1 MSSDMSD
8 APSTTDIEQMAAA
21 RLRSGEAWQ
30 DFCNVIAQA
39 GTMIERFP
47 DASDLER
54 AEWYRFC
61 TRLLRNGA
69 ERFMENCEP
78 FRPRAQI
85 TGWRTSINVQMPDQD
100 HYLTEFDEPVD
111 LRLYGNMNTTPY
123 FVLAA
128 WSAKHPDDLGARS
141 WAEAGYAG
149 VAEFDPATLRTTA
162 HLTSNDVTIGADGSF
177 SIHVSKNPPPDGGD
191 WLKLEDDSVGLL
203 LRVVHHIRANEIS
216 PTVHV
221 ERLDGAA
228 PRPLT
233 AAEASAG
240 LAKLG
245 QWLLSYS
252 ELVRS
257 WWHDNFVHRPNH
269 LRFSRATYLS
279 NGGVPDRHFA
289 FGSWQ
294 CAADEALVI
303 EFTPPECEQWIFQ
316 LCNIWH
322 ENLDNYEDGQGY
334 CNKFMAVPDADGLVR
349 IVVSATDPGAGPN
362 RVDPYGHTRG
372 MMGLRFIKT
381 FDPPA
386 VTTYR
391 LPAADLARDGWAA
404 LAHAETN
411 VGDVTD

>member
-1 MSSDMSD
+1 MT
-8 APSTTDIEQMAAA
+8 TTDIEEAAAA

-30 DFCNVIAQA
+30 DFCAVIAQA
-39 GTMIERFP
+39 GTMIDRFP

-54 AEWYRFC
+54 AEWFRFL

-69 ERFMENCEP
+69 ERFVENCEP

-100 HYLTEFDEPVD
+100 HYLTEWDEPVD
-111 LRLYGNMNTTPY
+111 MRYFGNRNTTPY

-128 WSAKHPDDLGARS
+128 WSAKQPKDLGARS
-141 WAEAGYAG
+141 WAPLGFAG
-149 VAEFDPATLRTTA
+149 VAEFDPATLQTGA
-162 HLTSNDVTIGADGSF
+162 FLSSDDVHFDADGNF
-177 SIHVSKNPPPDGGD
+177 SITLSQQPPAGGGD
-191 WLKLEDDSVGLL
+191 WLKLEPDSVGLL
-203 LRVVHHIRANEIS
+203 MRVVHHRREEEIA
-216 PTVHV
+216 PTIHV
-221 ERLDGAA
+221 ERLDGAP

-240 LAKLG
+240 LAKMG

-257 WWHDNFVHRPNH
+257 WWHDNFAHRPNH

-289 FGSWQ
+289 FGSWT
-294 CAADEALVI
+294 CAEDEALVV

-334 CNKFMAVPDADGLVR
+334 INKFMAEPMADGVVR
-349 IVVSATDPGAGPN
+349 LVVSTTDPGVGPN
-362 RVDPYGHTRG
+362 HVDPYGHTRG
-372 MMGLRFIKT
+372 MMGLRLIKT
-381 FDPPA
+381 TEPPD
-386 VTTYR
+386 VTVYR
-391 LPAADLARDGWAA
+391 LPVADLARDGWAA
-404 LAHAETN
+404 LARAE
-411 VGDVTD
+411 VRSGDFTD

>member
-1 MSSDMSD
+1 MTPPTQLDK
-8 APSTTDIEQMAAA
+8 AAA

-30 DFCNVIAQA
+30 DFCAVIAQA
-39 GTMIERFP
+39 GTMIDRFP

-69 ERFMENCEP
+69 ERFIENCEP
-78 FRPRAQI
+78 YRPRAQI

-111 LRLYGNMNTTPY
+111 LRITGNRNTTPY
-123 FVLAA
+123 FVFGA
-128 WSAKHPDDLGARS
+128 WSAAQPADHGARS
-141 WAEAGYAG
+141 WAPLGYDG
-149 VAEFDPATLRTTA
+149 IAEFDPASLRTTS
-162 HLTSNDVTIGADGSF
+162 HLSSDEITFDADGNF
-177 SIHVSKNPPPDGGD
+177 SILASQNPPADGGD
-191 WLKLEDDSVGLL
+191 WLKLEPDSVGWL
-203 LRVVHHIRANEIS
+203 LRVVHHIRANEVA
-216 PTVHV
+216 PTVRV
-221 ERLDGAA
+221 ERVDGQP

-257 WWHDNFVHRPNH
+257 WWQDNFSHRPNH
-269 LRFSRATYLS
+269 LRFSRTTYLS

-289 FGSWQ
+289 FGAWQ
-294 CAADEALVI
+294 CAPDEALVI
-303 EFTPPECEQWIFQ
+303 EFAPPACEQWIFQ

-334 CNKFMAVPDADGLVR
+334 CNKFMAVPEPDGTVR
-349 IVVSATDPGAGPN
+349 IVVSAENLGVSPN
-362 RVDPYGHTRG
+362 WVDPYGHTRG
-372 MMGLRFIKT
+372 IMGLRLIKT
-381 FDPPA
+381 TEPPA
-386 VTTYR
+386 VTVYR
-391 LPAADLARDGWAA
+391 LPAATLRARGWDGLAEAVA
-404 LAHAETN
+404 N
-411 VGDVTD
+411 VGDVTE

>member
-1 MSSDMSD
+1 MAAERGRDE
-8 APSTTDIEQMAAA
+8 IEQAAAA

-30 DFCNVIAQA
+30 DFCQVIAQA
-39 GTMIERFP
+39 GTMIDRFP

-54 AEWYRFC
+54 AEWFRFL
-61 TRLLRNGA
+61 TRLMRNGA
-69 ERFMENCEP
+69 ERFVENCEP

-111 LRLYGNMNTTPY
+111 MRLFGNMNTTPY

-128 WSAKHPDDLGARS
+128 WSAKQPKDLGARS
-141 WAEAGYAG
+141 WAPLGFAG
-149 VAEFDPATLRTTA
+149 VEEFDPATLKTGA
-162 HLTSNDVTIGADGSF
+162 FLSSDDVHFDDDGNF
-177 SIHVSKNPPPDGGD
+177 SIHVSQHPPADGGD
-191 WLKLEDDSVGLL
+191 WLKLEPDSVGML
-203 LRVVHHIRANEIS
+203 LRVVHHKRSEEIA

-221 ERLDGAA
+221 ERLDAAA

-240 LAKLG
+240 LAKMG

-257 WWHDNFVHRPNH
+257 WWHDNFKHRPNH

-289 FGSWQ
+289 FGAWT
-294 CAADEALVI
+294 CAEDEALVI

-334 CNKFMAVPDADGLVR
+334 INKFMAVPMDDGVVRLV
-349 IVVSATDPGAGPN
+349 VAAHDPGVTPN
-362 RVDPYGHTRG
+362 HVDPYGHERG

-381 FDPPA
+381 TEPPD
-386 VTTYR
+386 VTIYR
-391 LPAADLARDGWAA
+391 LPSADLARDGWAA
-404 LAHAETN
+404 LTHAE
-411 VGDVTD
+411 VLEGDITD

>member
-1 MSSDMSD
+1 MDE
-8 APSTTDIEQMAAA
+8 ALEARAAD

-30 DFCNVIAQA
+30 DFCAVIAQA
-39 GTMIERFP
+39 GTMIDRFP

-54 AEWYRFC
+54 AEWFRFL
-61 TRLLRNGA
+61 TRLMRNGA
-69 ERFMENCEP
+69 ERFVENCEP
-78 FRPRAQI
+78 YRPRAQI

-100 HYLTEFDEPVD
+100 HYLTEWDEPVD
-111 LRLYGNMNTTPY
+111 LRLYGNRNTTPY

-128 WSAKHPDDLGARS
+128 WSAAQPADVGARS
-141 WAEAGYAG
+141 WAAAGYAG
-149 VAEFDPATLRTTA
+149 LEEFDPAHLRTTA
-162 HLTSNDVTIGADGSF
+162 HLSSDDIHFDDQGNF
-177 SIHVSKNPPPDGGD
+177 SIHLSTTPPAGGGD
-191 WLKLEDDSVGLL
+191 WLKLEPDSVGLL
-203 LRVVHHIRANEIS
+203 LRVVHHRRDQEIA
-216 PTVHV
+216 PTLHV
-221 ERLDGAA
+221 ERLDGEP

-240 LAKLG
+240 LAKMG
-245 QWLLSYS
+245 QWLLGYS

-257 WWHDNFVHRPNH
+257 WWHDNFAHRPNQ
-269 LRFSRATYLS
+269 LRFSRTTYLS

-294 CAADEALVI
+294 CGPDEALVV

-334 CNKFMAVPDADGLVR
+334 VNKFTAVPDDDGLVR
-349 IVVSATDPGAGPN
+349 IVVTASNPGVGPN
-362 RVDPYGHTRG
+362 WVDPYGHTRG
-372 MMGLRFIKT
+372 IMGLRLIKT
-381 FDPPA
+381 LEPPA

-391 LPAADLARDGWAA
+391 LPAADLAARGWAA
-404 LAHAETN
+404 LADASVF

>member
-1 MSSDMSD
+1 MG
-8 APSTTDIEQMAAA
+8 ATNDIEQAATE

-30 DFCNVIAQA
+30 DFCAVIAES
-39 GTMIERFP
+39 GTMIDRFP

-54 AEWYRFC
+54 AEWYRFL

-111 LRLYGNMNTTPY
+111 LRLFGNMNTTPY

-128 WSAKHPDDLGARS
+128 WSSAQPGDLGARS
-141 WAEAGYAG
+141 WAPAGLESL
-149 VAEFDPATLRTTA
+149 AEFDPATLRTTA
-162 HLTSNDVTIGADGSF
+162 HLSSDDITIRPDGSF
-177 SIHVSKNPPPDGGD
+177 SIHVSQNPPPDGGD
-191 WLKLEDDSVGLL
+191 WLKLEPDSVGLL
-203 LRVVHHIRANEIS
+203 LRVVHHIRANEIA

-221 ERLDGAA
+221 ERLDGAS

-233 AAEASAG
+233 PAEAGAA
-240 LAKLG
+240 LAKMG
-245 QWLLSYS
+245 QWLRSYG

-257 WWHDNFVHRPNH
+257 WWHDNFKHRPNH
-269 LRFSRATYLS
+269 LRFSRTTYLS

-289 FGSWQ
+289 FGAWE
-294 CAADEALVI
+294 CPAGDALVV

-334 CNKFMAVPDADGLVR
+334 INKFMAVPDADGLVR
-349 IVVSATDPGAGPN
+349 LVVSAEDPGVGPN
-362 RVDPYGHTRG
+362 WVDPYGHTRG
-372 MMGLRFIKT
+372 MMGLRLIKT
-381 FDPPA
+381 LEPPQ
-386 VTTYR
+386 VTVYR
-391 LPAADLARDGWAA
+391 VRAAALRERGLAA
-404 LAHAETN
+404 LADATTYA
-411 VGDVTD
+411 GDHTD

>member
-1 MSSDMSD
+1 MAIGD
-8 APSTTDIEQMAAA
+8 ATAIEDGAAA

-30 DFCNVIAQA
+30 DFCAVIAQA
-39 GTMIERFP
+39 GTMIDRFP

-54 AEWYRFC
+54 AEWFRFL

-69 ERFMENCEP
+69 ERFVENCEP

-100 HYLTEFDEPVD
+100 HYLTEWDEPVD
-111 LRLYGNMNTTPY
+111 MRYYGNRNTTPY

-128 WSAKHPDDLGARS
+128 WSAKQPKDLGARS
-141 WAEAGYAG
+141 WAPLGFAG
-149 VAEFDPATLRTTA
+149 VDEFDPATLKTGA
-162 HLTSNDVTIGADGSF
+162 FLSSDDVHFDDEGNF
-177 SIHVSKNPPPDGGD
+177 SITLSQQPPAGGGD
-191 WLKLEDDSVGLL
+191 WLRLEPDSVGLL
-203 LRVVHHIRANEIS
+203 MRVVHHRRAEEVA
-216 PTVHV
+216 PTIHV
-221 ERLDGAA
+221 ERLDGAP

-240 LAKLG
+240 LAKMG

-257 WWHDNFVHRPNH
+257 WWHDNFKHRPNH
-269 LRFSRATYLS
+269 LRFSRTTYLS

-289 FGSWQ
+289 FGSWA
-294 CAADEALVI
+294 CDEDEALVV

-334 CNKFMAVPDADGLVR
+334 VTKFRAHYEPDGAIRV
-349 IVVSATDPGAGPN
+349 IVAAENPGIGGN
-362 RVDPYGHTRG
+362 WVDSFGHTAG
-372 MMGLRFIKT
+372 IMGLRLIKT
-381 FDPPA
+381 TTPPP
-386 VTTYR
+386 VTAHLVKLEELKR
-391 LPAADLARDGWAA
+391 RGWAA
-404 LAHAETN
+404 LTPDKAIVSGEI
-411 VGDVTD
+411 VP

>member
-1 MSSDMSD
+1 MTT
-8 APSTTDIEQMAAA
+8 APVDDIERMAAA

-30 DFCNVIAQA
+30 DFCSVIAQA
-39 GTMIERFP
+39 GTMIDRFP

-78 FRPRAQI
+78 FRPRAQL

-100 HYLTEFDEPVD
+100 HYLTEFDEPVP
-111 LRLYGNMNTTPY
+111 LRVHGNVNTAPY

-128 WSAKHPDDLGARS
+128 WSAAQPSDLGARS
-141 WAEAGYAG
+141 WAGMGYESLG
-149 VAEFDPATLRTTA
+149 EFDPASLRTTA
-162 HLTSNDVTIGADGSF
+162 HLTIDDITIGPDGGF
-177 SIHVSKNPPPDGGD
+177 SIHVAKDPPADGGD
-191 WLKLEDDSVGLL
+191 WLPLEDDSVGLL
-203 LRVVHHIRANEIS
+203 LRVVHHIRAEEVP

-221 ERLDGAA
+221 ERIDGAP

-233 AAEASAG
+233 AAEASSG
-240 LAKLG
+240 LAKMG
-245 QWLLSYS
+245 QWLLAYS

-269 LRFSRATYLS
+269 LRFSRTTYLS
-279 NGGVPDRHFA
+279 NGGVADRHFA
-289 FGSWQ
+289 FGAWQ
-294 CAADEALVI
+294 CAIDEALVI

-322 ENLDNYEDGQGY
+322 ENLDNYEDGQGHIT
-334 CNKFMAVPDADGLVR
+334 KFKAVPETDGSVR
-349 IVVSATDPGAGPN
+349 IVVSATDPDVGSN
-362 RVDPYGHTRG
+362 WIDPYGHTRG

-381 FDPPA
+381 LDPPA
-386 VTTYR
+386 VNVHR
-391 LPAADLARDGWAA
+391 LPVADLSRGGWAA
-404 LAHAETN
+404 LAHAHTN
-411 VGDVTD
+411 AGDVTD